1 MPILDLYAT
10 CGPWVHPDT
19 IAAVVAVESRGQP
32 FAIGTPSGAVFP
44 RTRAQAERVLDR
56 ALRAEPSVDI
66 GLMQIN
72 SQWLPKLHVPASALL
87 DPCTNVRVGAA
98 ILARNFVAASRPGR
112 THLQA
117 LIAALSMFNSGS
129 ETAAMPYAERVLSAA
144 QPGTAK
150 K

>member
-1 MPILDLYAT
+1 MPIADLYTT

-19 IAAVVAVESRGQP
+19 ISAVVAVESHGNP
-32 FAIGTPSGAVFP
+32 WAIGTPHGAIFS
-44 RTRAQAERVLDR
+44 RTRVQAERALDR
-56 ALRAEPSVDI
+56 ALRAESSVDI

-72 SQWLPKLHVPASALL
+72 SQWLPKLRIPADALL

-129 ETAAMPYAERVLSAA
+129 QTSARSYAMSVLR
-144 QPGTAK
+144 QQ
-150 K
+150 

>member
-1 MPILDLYAT
+1 MLVADLYTT

-19 IAAVVAVESRGQP
+19 IAAVVAVESSGHP
-32 FAIGTPSGAVFP
+32 LAIGTPHGAIFP
-44 RTRAQAERVLDR
+44 RTRAQAVHALGV
-56 ALRAEPSVDI
+56 ALRTESSVDI

-72 SQWLPKLHVPASALL
+72 SQWLPKLHVRADALL
-87 DPCTNVRVGAA
+87 DPCVNVRVGAA

-129 ETAAMPYAERVLSAA
+129 ETAARDYAVRVLAH
-144 QPGTAK
+144 
-150 K
+150 

>member
-1 MPILDLYAT
+1 MPLADLYTT

-19 IAAVVAVESRGQP
+19 IAAVVAVESHGHP
-32 FAIGTPSGAVFP
+32 WAIGTPHGALFP
-44 RTRAQAERVLDR
+44 RSHAQAERVLAS
-56 ALRAEPSVDI
+56 ALRFESSVDI

-72 SQWLPKLHVPASALL
+72 SQWLPKLHVPATALL
-87 DPCTNVRVGAA
+87 DPCTNVRIGAA

-129 ETAAMPYAERVLSAA
+129 ETAAMPYADRVLSTVS
-144 QPGTAK
+144 PRTATE
-150 K
+150 